1 MIFDGHFVLVLKML
15 SSDTLV
21 IQAIYI
27 AKMCQRKID
36 QHEKK
41 CISIKIL
48 GEIIRIYLVNL
59 KKLY

>member
-27 AKMCQRKID
+27 AKMCRRKLDPHVKKIPFLSKYY
-36 QHEKK
+36 EK
-41 CISIKIL
+41 
-48 GEIIRIYLVNL
+48 
-59 KKLY
+59 